1 MRFLQRKASH
11 IEAARSDLTNTSVEN
26 VFWDSEHEAEFTI
39 GWVRISVGIALFLS
53 GFLVSSETTELSQEY
68 NLQQLRLTALATV
81 VAFLILGVTSFLLVV
96 TRRFRPWLAYGLV
109 TCDAAIIGAS
119 LYFALEASRLGGNW
133 IVAIPSLWAVPLLL
147 AVGALRYRPLVQL
160 WATFF
165 TVAALLGAANAVGFN
180 LKGLAEP
187 TSFGDLS
194 DNIGRLLSLPPYL
207 MRAVMLMLM
216 GSITALAMA
225 RSRRLLVRVASE
237 TAAHANLARFL
248 PTEIAPFVG
257 QTDAGPWRQGRR
269 QHGTILFVDIRGFTA
284 YAEKLDP
291 GKLSVFISSFRRRVM
306 RATEASGGMVD
317 KFIGDGALIVFGI
330 PEPQSDD
337 CPRAVAC
344 AYRILEL
351 IDLWNS
357 KRGFDPPVRVGIGI
371 HSGEVYYGLVGDEHR
386 LEFTVL
392 GDTVNVAAKIEQA
405 TKRFDAS
412 LLASEVVVLHAGH
425 QYAWEPVGREPLGGR
440 GEHVAL
446 FAAKALKSG
455 K

>member
-1 MRFLQRKASH
+1 
-11 IEAARSDLTNTSVEN
+11 
-26 VFWDSEHEAEFTI
+26 
-39 GWVRISVGIALFLS
+39 
-53 GFLVSSETTELSQEY
+53 
-68 NLQQLRLTALATV
+68 
-81 VAFLILGVTSFLLVV
+81 
-96 TRRFRPWLAYGLV
+96 
-109 TCDAAIIGAS
+109 
-119 LYFALEASRLGGNW
+119 
-133 IVAIPSLWAVPLLL
+133 
-147 AVGALRYRPLVQL
+147 
-160 WATFF
+160 
-165 TVAALLGAANAVGFN
+165 
-180 LKGLAEP
+180 
-187 TSFGDLS
+187 
-194 DNIGRLLSLPPYL
+194 
-207 MRAVMLMLM
+207 
-216 GSITALAMA
+216 
-225 RSRRLLVRVASE
+225 
-237 TAAHANLARFL
+237 
-248 PTEIAPFVG
+248 
-257 QTDAGPWRQGRR
+257 
-269 QHGTILFVDIRGFTA
+269 
-284 YAEKLDP
+284 
-291 GKLSVFISSFRRRVM
+291 
-306 RATEASGGMVD
+306 MVD
-317 KFIGDGALIVFGI
+317 KFIGDGALIAFGI